1 MRLAA
6 SVYGAGRM
14 QLEFRVLELLASR
27 LCHELIS
34 PVGAINNGVELLN
47 DGDAGFVRDATALI
61 GQSAR
66 RAAMRLQFY
75 RFAYGA
81 GGVGGGA
88 PDAKSLVAGILE
100 GGKVRCD
107 WPAEFDALTPP
118 WQKLACNLTLL
129 TAELLPRGG
138 TVMLA
143 RAGNGVSAMA
153 AGESVNLTPELKAA
167 VAPAVYVATLT
178 ARTIH
183 AYFTARYAEQIGA
196 TLTLSE
202 ADKSATFKAA

>member
-1 MRLAA
+1 
-6 SVYGAGRM
+6 M

-47 DGDAGFVRDATALI
+47 DGDAGFLRDATALI

-81 GGVGGGA
+81 GGVGGGS

-107 WPAEFDALTPP
+107 WPAEFDALPPP

-129 TAELLPRGG
+129 TAEILPRGG
-138 TVMLA
+138 TVALA
-143 RAGNGVSAMA
+143 RAGNGISATA
-153 AGESVNLTPELKAA
+153 AGETVNLTPELKAA
-167 VAPAVYVATLT
+167 LAPNVDVADLT
-178 ARTIH
+178 ARTVH
-183 AYFTARYAEQIGA
+183 AYFTARYAGHVGA
-196 TLTLSE
+196 MLTLSE
-202 ADKSATFKAA
+202 AEKSATFQAA

>member
-1 MRLAA
+1 
-6 SVYGAGRM
+6 M

-47 DGDAGFVRDATALI
+47 DGDVDFVRDATTLI

-75 RFAYGA
+75 RFAYGV
-81 GGVGGGA
+81 GSGGGA
-88 PDAKSLVAGILE
+88 LDARALVAGILE
-100 GGKVRCD
+100 GGKLRCD
-107 WPAEFDALTPP
+107 WPAEFDALPPP
-118 WQKLACNLTLL
+118 WQKLACNMTLL
-129 TAELLPRGG
+129 AAEILPRGG
-138 TVMLA
+138 TVILA
-143 RAGNGVSAMA
+143 RAGRGVSAMA
-153 AGESVNLTPELKAA
+153 AGEAVNLTPELKAA
-167 VAPAVYVATLT
+167 LAPAADVAALT

-183 AYFTARYAEQIGA
+183 AYFTARYADYVGA

-202 ADKSATFKAA
+202 TEKSATFKAA

>member
-1 MRLAA
+1 
-6 SVYGAGRM
+6 M
-14 QLEFRVLELLASR
+14 QLEFRILELLASR

-47 DGDAGFVRDATALI
+47 DGDVGFVRDATALI

-88 PDAKSLVAGILE
+88 PEAKALVAGILE

-107 WPAEFDALTPP
+107 WPAAFDALPPP
-118 WQKLACNLTLL
+118 WQKLACNMTLL
-129 TAELLPRGG
+129 AAEILPRGG
-138 TVMLA
+138 MVTLA
-143 RAGNGVSAMA
+143 RAGNGVSATA
-153 AGESVNLTPELKAA
+153 AGESMNLTPELKAA
-167 VAPAVYVATLT
+167 LAPAVDVTSLT

-183 AYFTARYAEQIGA
+183 AYFTARYAEHVGA

-202 ADKSATFKAA
+202 TDKSATFTAG

>member
-1 MRLAA
+1 
-6 SVYGAGRM
+6 M

-34 PVGAINNGVELLN
+34 PVGAINNGVELLT
-47 DGDAGFVRDATALI
+47 DGDAGFVQDATALI

-88 PDAKSLVAGILE
+88 PDAKALVAGILE

-107 WPAEFDALTPP
+107 WPAEFDALPPP
-118 WQKLACNLTLL
+118 WQKLVCNLTLL
-129 TAELLPRGG
+129 TAEILPRGG
-138 TVMLA
+138 TVTLA
-143 RAGNGVSAMA
+143 RAGNGVSATA
-153 AGESVNLTPELKAA
+153 AGEALNLTPELKAA
-167 VAPAVYVATLT
+167 LAPAADVATLT
-178 ARTIH
+178 ARTVQ
-183 AYFTARYAEQIGA
+183 AYFTARYAEHVGA
-196 TLTLSE
+196 TLTLAATE
-202 ADKSATFKAA
+202 KSATFNAV

>member
-6 SVYGAGRM
+6 PVYGAGRM

-34 PVGAINNGVELLN
+34 PVGAINNGVELLT

-107 WPAEFDALTPP
+107 WPAEFDALTPS

-138 TVMLA
+138 TVTLA
-143 RAGNGVSAMA
+143 RAGNGVSATA
-153 AGESVNLTPELKAA
+153 AGESVNLTPELKVA
-167 VAPAVYVATLT
+167 VAPAADVATLT
-178 ARTIH
+178 ARTVH

-202 ADKSATFKAA
+202 AEKSATFSAS

>member
-1 MRLAA
+1 
-6 SVYGAGRM
+6 M

-34 PVGAINNGVELLN
+34 PVGAINNGVELLT

-100 GGKVRCD
+100 GGKVRCE
-107 WPAEFDALTPP
+107 WPAEFDALSPP
-118 WQKLACNLTLL
+118 WQKLACNLALL
-129 TAELLPRGG
+129 TAEILPRGG
-138 TVMLA
+138 TVTLA
-143 RAGNGVSAMA
+143 RAGNGVSATA
-153 AGESVNLTPELKAA
+153 AGETVNLTPEMKAA
-167 VAPAVYVATLT
+167 VVPAADVATLT

-202 ADKSATFKAA
+202 AEKRAIFSAS

>member
-1 MRLAA
+1 
-6 SVYGAGRM
+6 M

-47 DGDAGFVRDATALI
+47 DGDAGFAHDATNLI

-88 PDAKSLVAGILE
+88 PDARALVAGILE
-100 GGKVRCD
+100 SGKVRCD
-107 WPAEFDALTPP
+107 WPAEFDALSPP

-129 TAELLPRGG
+129 TAEILPRGG
-138 TVMLA
+138 TVTLA
-143 RAGNGVSAMA
+143 RAGSGVSAMA
-153 AGESVNLTPELKAA
+153 AGEAVNLTPELKAA
-167 VAPAVYVATLT
+167 LAPAADVAALT

-183 AYFTARYAEQIGA
+183 AYFTARYAEHVGA

-202 ADKSATFKAA
+202 GGKSATFKAA

>member
-1 MRLAA
+1 
-6 SVYGAGRM
+6 M
-14 QLEFRVLELLASR
+14 QLEFRILELLASR

-34 PVGAINNGVELLN
+34 PVGAVNNGVELLT

-88 PDAKSLVAGILE
+88 PDAKALVAGILE

-107 WPAEFDALTPP
+107 WPAEFDALPPP

-129 TAELLPRGG
+129 AAETLPRGG
-138 TVMLA
+138 TLILT
-143 RAGNGVSAMA
+143 RAGGGVSAMA
-153 AGESVNLTPELKAA
+153 AGEAVNLTPELKAA
-167 VAPAVYVATLT
+167 LAPAADVAALT

-183 AYFTARYAEQIGA
+183 AYFTARYAAYVGA

-202 ADKSATFKAA
+202 AEKSATFKAA

>member
-1 MRLAA
+1 
-6 SVYGAGRM
+6 M

-47 DGDAGFVRDATALI
+47 DGDAGFMRDATALI

-88 PDAKSLVAGILE
+88 PDAKALVAGILE

-107 WPAEFDALTPP
+107 WPGAFDALDAP
-118 WQKLACNLTLL
+118 WQKLACNLTLMA
-129 TAELLPRGG
+129 AESLPRGG
-138 TVMLA
+138 TVTLT
-143 RAGNGVSAMA
+143 RAGDGVSAAA
-153 AGESVNLTPELKAA
+153 AGEAVNLTAEIKAA
-167 VAPAVYVATLT
+167 LMPAADVAALT
-178 ARTIH
+178 ARTVH
-183 AYFTARYAEQIGA
+183 AYFTARYAEHIGA
-196 TLTLSE
+196 TLMLSE
-202 ADKSATFKAA
+202 ADKSATFKAG